1 MENKCLIKVIKIDER
16 NTHLEKRMKL
26 LVSSLEIRLEKDLK
40 TMINTKQRNTKP
52 STFGKV

>member
-40 TMINTKQRNTKP
+40 TMKNTKQRNTKP